1 MTRSRLWVAVA
12 PIAVLIT
19 YGRRRRVRRLRANLR
34 WVAEARRVPTV
45 AESTGADET
54 RRGG

>member
-12 PIAVLIT
+12 PIALLVA
-19 YGRRRRVRRLRANLR
+19 YERRRRVRRLRANSR

-45 AESTGADET
+45 AESTDEAR
-54 RRGG
+54 RRG